1 MPGLL
6 LDTHALYWLVTQ
18 ELPLTDD
25 ALIEIGNNQAS
36 GSLYVSPITAWELA
50 LAARKP
56 ARANPMQLNKAA
68 SAWFSE
74 AVRAVS
80 AKVIAINAKIAVEA
94 AEVPVATRHK
104 DPGDCYL
111 IATARV
117 RKLSLMTR
125 DSTIQ
130 GLASP
135 HFSPGCDG
143 DASGWV

>member
-18 ELPLTDD
+18 EMPLTDG
-25 ALIEIGNNQAS
+25 ALIEIGNNQAA

-56 ARANPMQLNKAA
+56 ARASPVRLDAAA
-68 SAWFSE
+68 SAWFGR
-74 AVRAVS
+74 AVRAIS
-80 AKVIAINAKIAVEA
+80 AKVISIDVKIAVEA
-94 AEVPVATRHK
+94 AEVPAMTRHK

-117 RKLSLMTR
+117 RKLALMTR
-125 DSTIQ
+125 DGTIQ
-130 GLASP
+130 GLAS
-135 HFSPGCDG
+135 GGYLDIVAC
-143 DASGWV
+143 

>member
-18 ELPLTDD
+18 EQRLSDD
-25 ALIEIGNNQAS
+25 ALIEIGNNQAA

-56 ARANPMQLNKAA
+56 ARASPVQLDKAA
-68 SAWFSE
+68 SAWFRE
-74 AVRAVS
+74 AVRAVA
-80 AKVIAINAKIAVEA
+80 AKVIVINAKIAVEA

-117 RKLSLMTR
+117 RNLSLMTR
-125 DSTIQ
+125 DGTIQ
-130 GLASP
+130 SLARN
-135 HFSPGCDG
+135 GYINIIAC
-143 DASGWV
+143 